1 LRFKKNKKNLNFHS
15 HFIRPCILLLIQ
27 AQQLKRLENNAKRG
41 ECRLSMQAL
50 LAGFAPGPIE
60 LLLLLLV
67 LLVVVMPVV
76 LILFFVK
83 KAAKRQ
89 TQKINN
95 QTHHLSLKPSKTTEE
110 LKAEGK

>member
-1 LRFKKNKKNLNFHS
+1 M
-15 HFIRPCILLLIQ
+15 LLIQ

-67 LLVVVMPVV
+67 LLVVVMPVA

-83 KAAKRQ
+83 KAAKKTDTKDQ
-89 TQKINN
+89 QS
-95 QTHHLSLKPSKTTEE
+95 THHLSLKPSKTTEE